1 MRKIVPSVAKWVNGN
16 FPEIDLDCLRSDEEF
31 FYLCWLSELCDAG
44 YVDNVW
50 YEYTTFELYGGYEKL
65 YEQRLKTKVNYKT
78 ECLVKPTVYTPD
90 FKVEWTESAEGVF
103 YYDYVDGERLTS
115 NSKPLY
121 HLGSNLVSYV
131 EIKPV
136 HNQNNMTSYAQVKI
150 NWLFATQG
158 VYINMF
164 KIPTMFGMNFHPG
177 EYLVTDIK
185 RSPRKVGLTV
195 IGDYLK

>member
-1 MRKIVPSVAKWVNGN
+1 MPSVAKELNIN
-16 FPEIDLDCLRSDEEF
+16 FPEIELGDLRSDEEF
-31 FYLCWLSELCDAG
+31 FYLCWLSELCNAG

-65 YEQRLKTKVNYKT
+65 YEERLKTKVNHKC
-78 ECLVKPTVYTPD
+78 ERLIKPTVYTPD
-90 FKVEWTESAEGVF
+90 FKVEWTQKAEGVF
-103 YYDYVDGERLTS
+103 YYDYVDKARLTS
-115 NSKPLY
+115 NNKPLY
-121 HLGSNLVSYV
+121 HLGSRLVSHV

-136 HNQNNMTSYAQVKI
+136 HNQNNMTSYAQLKI

-164 KIPTMFGMNFHPG
+164 KIPTMFGLNFYPG
-177 EYLVTDIK
+177 EYLVTDVK
-185 RSPRKVGLTV
+185 RSPRNVGFPV

>member
-1 MRKIVPSVAKWVNGN
+1 MRKIVPSVAKELNIN
-16 FPEIDLDCLRSDEEF
+16 FPEIDLGDLRSDEEF
-31 FYLCWLSELCDAG
+31 FYLCWLSELCNAG

-65 YEQRLKTKVNYKT
+65 YEERLKTKVNHKC
-78 ECLVKPTVYTPD
+78 ERLIKPTVYTPD
-90 FKVEWTESAEGVF
+90 FKVEWTQKAEGVF
-103 YYDYVDGERLTS
+103 YYDYVDKARLTS
-115 NSKPLY
+115 NNKPLY
-121 HLGSNLVSYV
+121 HLGSRLVSHV

-136 HNQNNMTSYAQVKI
+136 HNQNNMTSYAQLKI

-164 KIPTMFGMNFHPG
+164 KIPTMFGLNFYPG
-177 EYLVTDIK
+177 EYLVTDVK
-185 RSPRKVGLTV
+185 RSPRNVGFPV

>member
-1 MRKIVPSVAKWVNGN
+1 MPSVAKELNIN
-16 FPEIDLDCLRSDEEF
+16 FPEIDLGDLRSDEEF
-31 FYLCWLSELCDAG
+31 FYLCWLSELCNAG

-65 YEQRLKTKVNYKT
+65 YEERLKTKVNHKC
-78 ECLVKPTVYTPD
+78 ERLIKPTVYTPD
-90 FKVEWTESAEGVF
+90 FKVEWTQKAEGVF
-103 YYDYVDGERLTS
+103 YYDYVDKARLTS
-115 NSKPLY
+115 NNKPLY
-121 HLGSNLVSYV
+121 HLGSRLVSHV

-136 HNQNNMTSYAQVKI
+136 HNQNNMTSYAQLKI

-164 KIPTMFGMNFHPG
+164 KIPTMFGLNFYPG
-177 EYLVTDIK
+177 EYLVTDVK
-185 RSPRKVGLTV
+185 RSPRNVGFPV

>member
-1 MRKIVPSVAKWVNGN
+1 VPSVAKELNIN
-16 FPEIDLDCLRSDEEF
+16 FPEIELGDLRSDEEF
-31 FYLCWLSELCDAG
+31 FYLCWLSELCNAG

-65 YEQRLKTKVNYKT
+65 YEERLKTKVNHKC
-78 ECLVKPTVYTPD
+78 ERLIKPTVYTPD
-90 FKVEWTESAEGVF
+90 FKVEWTQKAEGVF
-103 YYDYVDGERLTS
+103 YYDYVDKARLTS
-115 NSKPLY
+115 NNKPLY
-121 HLGSNLVSYV
+121 HLGSRLVSHV

-136 HNQNNMTSYAQVKI
+136 HNQNNMTSYAQLKI

-164 KIPTMFGMNFHPG
+164 KIPTMFGLNFYPG
-177 EYLVTDIK
+177 EYLVTDVK
-185 RSPRKVGLTV
+185 RSPRNVGFPV

>member
-1 MRKIVPSVAKWVNGN
+1 MPSVAKELNNN
-16 FPEIDLDCLRSDEEF
+16 FPEIELGDLRSDEEF
-31 FYLCWLSELCDAG
+31 FYLCWLSELCNAG

-65 YEQRLKTKVNYKT
+65 YEERLKTKVNHKC
-78 ECLVKPTVYTPD
+78 ERLIKPTVYTPD
-90 FKVEWTESAEGVF
+90 FKVEWTEKAEGVF
-103 YYDYVDGERLTS
+103 YYDYVDKARLTS
-115 NSKPLY
+115 NNKPLY
-121 HLGSNLVSYV
+121 HLGSRLVSHV

-136 HNQNNMTSYAQVKI
+136 HNQNNMTSYAQLKI

-164 KIPTMFGMNFHPG
+164 KIPTMFGLNFYPG
-177 EYLVTDIK
+177 EYLVTDVK
-185 RSPRKVGLTV
+185 RSPRNVGFPV

>member
-1 MRKIVPSVAKWVNGN
+1 MRKIVPSVAKELNIN
-16 FPEIDLDCLRSDEEF
+16 FPEIELGDLRSDEEF
-31 FYLCWLSELCDAG
+31 FYLCWLSELCNAG

-65 YEQRLKTKVNYKT
+65 YEERLKTKVNHKC
-78 ECLVKPTVYTPD
+78 ERLIKPTVYTPD
-90 FKVEWTESAEGVF
+90 FKVEWTQKAEGVF
-103 YYDYVDGERLTS
+103 YYDYVDKARLTS
-115 NSKPLY
+115 NNKPLY
-121 HLGSNLVSYV
+121 HLGSRLVSHV

-136 HNQNNMTSYAQVKI
+136 HNQNNMTSYAQLKI

-164 KIPTMFGMNFHPG
+164 KIPTMFGLNFYPG
-177 EYLVTDIK
+177 EYLVTDVK
-185 RSPRKVGLTV
+185 RSPRNVGFPV